1 MEEAQLCTTTRSC
14 VMVSSD
20 KRATWHTAKAT
31 QSCQTFLE
39 PRELRNVVQKMCCEI
54 LCPYNAAYFKFYSRR
69 GFLAPAS
76 GLVVEEVFSLCW
88 IETCL

>member
-20 KRATWHTAKAT
+20 KPATRQTAKAT

-39 PRELRNVVQKMCCEI
+39 PTELLNVVQKMCCEI
-54 LCPYNAAYFKFYSRR
+54 LCHYKTVYLKFYSRR

-76 GLVVEEVFSLCW
+76 GLVDEEVFSLC
-88 IETCL
+88 